1 MSGPEHEGSHQDSPA
16 PTAGSKPPTIA
27 DVARAAEVSPS
38 TVSRALNREHRF
50 YRSPSAARIRDIAT
64 EIGYAPNPVAANLR
78 RRQTNTLGVLVPRLT
93 DTVMAMLYEEIASA
107 SLKRGYHT
115 LVATTHDDPD
125 RERENGDVL
134 LQRRV
139 DGLVLTTARTDGGF
153 CQDLAD
159 KGIPHVLALRTY
171 GDSSAAVG
179 DDRLGG
185 YLATRHL
192 IDLGHRRIALIAGPS
207 YASSAL
213 GRRAGY
219 EEALREAGLPA
230 DETLIIPSTFS
241 MESGEDAGQYL
252 LGLAPR
258 PTAVFAVNDNTAIG
272 FLAAVQRAGL
282 RVPEDLSIVGYND
295 IPLATRLAVPLTTVR
310 VPFDAI
316 AAAAVDQLIDLIA
329 GVPASTRTFAPTLI
343 PRRTTA
349 RAV

>member
-1 MSGPEHEGSHQDSPA
+1 MAEA
-16 PTAGSKPPTIA
+16 AG
-27 DVARAAEVSPS
+27 VSRS
-38 TVSRALNREHRF
+38 TVSRALNREHRY
-50 YRSPSAARIRDIAT
+50 YRSSSAARIREVAA

-93 DTVMAMLYEEIASA
+93 DTVMATLYEEIASA
-107 SLKRGYHT
+107 ALVRGYHA
-115 LVATTHDDPD
+115 LVATTHDDPE
-125 RERENGDVL
+125 REREHGRML
-134 LQRRV
+134 LERRV
-139 DGLVLTTARTDGGF
+139 DGLILTTARTDGGF

-159 KGIPHVLALRTY
+159 KGIPHVSALRTY
-171 GDSSAAVG
+171 GSSAAAVG

-192 IDLGHRRIALIAGPS
+192 LDLGHRRIALVSGPA

-219 EEALREAGLPA
+219 EDALAEAGIALTDA
-230 DETLIIPSTFS
+230 LVLPSTFS
-241 MESGEDAGQYL
+241 MESGEEAGQRL
-252 LGLAPR
+252 LSLAAR

-272 FLAAVQRAGL
+272 LLAAAQRAGL
-282 RVPEDLSIVGYND
+282 RVPEDLSVVGYND
-295 IPLATRLAVPLTTVR
+295 IPLAARLPQPLTSVR

-329 GVPASTRTFAPTLI
+329 GAPGHTRTYAPTLI

-349 RAV
+349 RLAAS

>member
-1 MSGPEHEGSHQDSPA
+1 MSGPERDDSTAPA
-16 PTAGSKPPTIA
+16 AGSKPPTIA
-27 DVARAAEVSPS
+27 DVARAAKVSPS

-50 YRSPSAARIRDIAT
+50 YRSPSAARIREIAT

-78 RRQTNTLGVLVPRLT
+78 RQQTNTIGVLVPRLT
-93 DTVMAMLYEEIASA
+93 DTVMAMLYEEIAAA

-125 RERENGDVL
+125 LERDNGDVL

-153 CQDLAD
+153 SQDLTH

-171 GDSSAAVG
+171 GDSAAAVG

-192 IDLGHRRIALIAGPS
+192 IDLGHRRIALIAGPT

-219 EEALREAGLPA
+219 EEALREAGLPF
-230 DETLIIPSTFS
+230 DEALILPSTFS
-241 MESGEDAGQYL
+241 MESGEEAGQHL
-252 LGLAPR
+252 LTRTPR

-272 FLAAVQRAGL
+272 VLASVQRAGL

-329 GVPASTRTFAPTLI
+329 GVPTSTRTFAPTLI

-349 RAV
+349 RAA

>member
-1 MSGPEHEGSHQDSPA
+1 MNGPDNGGSTTPA
-16 PTAGSKPPTIA
+16 GESKPPTIA
-27 DVARAAEVSPS
+27 DVARAAGVSPS

-50 YRSPSAARIRDIAT
+50 YRSPSAARIREVAA

-78 RRQTNTLGVLVPRLT
+78 RRQTNTIGVLVPRLT

-107 SLKRGYHT
+107 GLNRGYHT
-115 LVATTHDDPD
+115 LVATTHDDPG
-125 RERENGDVL
+125 RERENGEVL

-153 CQDLAD
+153 CQDLAH
-159 KGIPHVLALRTY
+159 KGIPYVLALRTY
-171 GDSSAAVG
+171 GDSAAAVG

-192 IDLGHRRIALIAGPS
+192 IDLGHQRIALIAGPG

-219 EEALREAGLPA
+219 EDALREAGLPL
-230 DETLIIPSTFS
+230 EEELILPSTFS
-241 MESGEDAGQYL
+241 MESGEDAGRRL

-272 FLAAVQRAGL
+272 VLAAVQRAGL
-282 RVPEDLSIVGYND
+282 RVPEDLSVVGYND
-295 IPLATRLAVPLTTVR
+295 IPLASRLALPLTTVR
-310 VPFDAI
+310 VPFGTI
-316 AAAAVDQLIDLIA
+316 AAAAVDQLIDRIA
-329 GVPASTRTFAPTLI
+329 GTPAGTRTFAPTLI
-343 PRRTTA
+343 PRRTTVRA
-349 RAV
+349 RATPV

>member
-1 MSGPEHEGSHQDSPA
+1 MSGPENRHGTAEA
-16 PTAGSKPPTIA
+16 AGSKPPTIA
-27 DVARAAEVSPS
+27 HVARAAGVSPS

-50 YRSPSAARIRDIAT
+50 YRSPSAARIREVAA
-64 EIGYAPNPVAANLR
+64 EIGYAPNPVASNLR
-78 RRQTNTLGVLVPRLT
+78 RQQTNTIGVLVPRLT
-93 DTVMAMLYEEIASA
+93 DTVMAMLYEEIATA

-125 RERENGDVL
+125 REHENGEVL

-139 DGLVLTTARTDGGF
+139 DGLILTTARTDGGF
-153 CQDLAD
+153 CQDLARRN
-159 KGIPHVLALRTY
+159 IPHVLVLRAF
-171 GDSSAAVG
+171 GDSAASVG

-192 IDLGHRRIALIAGPS
+192 IDLGHRRIALVAGPT

-219 EEALREAGLPA
+219 EEALQEAGLPI
-230 DETLIIPSTFS
+230 DQQLILPSAFS
-241 MESGEDAGQYL
+241 MESGEDAGQRL
-252 LGLAPR
+252 LALEPR

-272 FLAAVQRAGL
+272 LLSAVQRTGL
-282 RVPEDLSIVGYND
+282 RVPDDLSVVGYND
-295 IPLATRLAVPLTTVR
+295 IPLAARLSVPLTTVR

-329 GVPASTRTFAPTLI
+329 GAPAETRTVAPTLI
-343 PRRTTA
+343 PRRTTV
-349 RAV
+349 RAT